1 MSCNSLIAGA
11 ISLTLL
17 ALAPSPSVAQF
28 ANDVLRV
35 GVLTDES
42 GPYADSAGPGSILAA
57 RMAVADFGGSV
68 KGHRIEIVDA
78 DTQNK
83 PDTAAGIA
91 RRWFDTEGVSAIV
104 DLPVTPVDFAVQDV
118 ANQKNHNVMI
128 TASAASEFTSKACSA
143 VSTHWADDTHALA
156 AGTAQAL
163 SEGGGKSWFFITVD
177 IAFGSALQREA
188 TTVIEKAGGK
198 VLGSVKHPVGASD
211 FSSLLLQAQ
220 ASGADIIGLASVGGD
235 LVNLLKTAGE
245 FGIGRDGRQ
254 SLAGFLVYIDDV
266 NALGLETAKE
276 LYVTS
281 GFYWDQNDQSRA
293 FARRFFEARKMMPSK
308 DQAEVYTAVKHYLQA
323 VDAAG
328 TDEAKAVNAAMI
340 SAPVDYFG
348 RPETIRADGRALYD
362 LTLYRVKTPQE
373 SRAPWDD
380 YQPVRT
386 IPAAE
391 AFLPAS
397 EACRF

>member
-104 DLPVTPVDFAVQDV
+104 DLPVTPVAFAVQDV
-118 ANQKNHNVMI
+118 AKQKNHNVMI

-188 TTVIEKAGGK
+188 TTVIEKAGAK

-245 FGIGRDGRQ
+245 FGIGRDGKQ